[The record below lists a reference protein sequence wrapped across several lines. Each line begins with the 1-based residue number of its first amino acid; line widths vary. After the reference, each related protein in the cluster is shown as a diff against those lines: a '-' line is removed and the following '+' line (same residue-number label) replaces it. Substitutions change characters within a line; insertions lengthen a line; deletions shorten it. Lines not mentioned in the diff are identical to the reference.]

1 MPIHILSSQ
10 LAAKIAAGEVVE
22 RPASVVKELVEN
34 ALDAGATNVSVEI
47 VGGGLELI
55 RVVDNGCGIPAREV
69 ELAFSRFA
77 TSKLSTEGNMDS
89 ITTLGF
95 RGEALPSIAAVS
107 TVSLITRPIDQ
118 TAGTLVDV
126 AAGEIIRN
134 SPQGSA
140 PGTSITV
147 SNLFQNV
154 PARLKFLK
162 SKSAEISRIHVLL
175 HHFAIAFPTV
185 RFSLHLDGR
194 TSFTSPG
201 SNELLNACSAVYGTM
216 TAKSLLNVAYAGDDA
231 EAVNVQ
237 GLISPPDISRANRS
251 YISIIVNRRWIHNR
265 ALNYAVEEAY
275 RGFLVERRY
284 PIAVIHLAI
293 PTQDLDVNVHPAKL
307 EVRFHH
313 EREVFSIL
321 QRAIRAALVDLSPVP
336 TVRSS
341 FTSIRSTST
350 PSRSASFGSLQLNQA
365 LALYSSVETTDTA
378 LIPKAVIPSLRVL
391 GQVQSLYIVT
401 EGPDGLYL
409 IDQHA
414 AHERVLYEKI
424 RANLMNNDPQIQGL
438 LEPVVLELPTFLE
451 EVLESHRE
459 EWSIYGFEL
468 DNFGPHSYLLRG
480 FPAYINNTKPEES
493 FLAILEEI
501 GNGDNVLDW
510 DERMA
515 RSIACHS
522 AVRAGKILIREE
534 MEGLLEQLVVSAQP
548 NTCPHGRPTM
558 IHLSSAYLDRE
569 FSRR

>member
-34 ALDAGATNVSVEI
+34 SLDAGATNVSVEI
-47 VGGGLELI
+47 TGGGLELI
-55 RVVDNGCGIPAREV
+55 RVVDNGCGIPAKEV

-77 TSKLSTEGNMDS
+77 TSKLSTEGNIDS

-126 AAGEIIRN
+126 AAGVIIRN
-134 SPQGSA
+134 APQGSA

-162 SKSAEISRIHVLL
+162 SRSAEISRVHVLL
-175 HHFAIAFPTV
+175 HHFAIAFPEV
-185 RFSLHLDGR
+185 RFSLQLDGR
-194 TSFTSPG
+194 TSFTSSG
-201 SNELLNACSAVYGTM
+201 SNELLDACSAVYGIG
-216 TAKSLLNVAYAGDDA
+216 TAKALLKVAYVADGA
-231 EAVNVQ
+231 EAINVY
-237 GLISPPDISRANRS
+237 GLISPPDISRSNRS
-251 YISIIVNRRWIHNR
+251 YISLIVNRRWIHNR

-275 RGFLVERRY
+275 SGFLIERRY
-284 PIAVIHLAI
+284 PIAAIHLAI
-293 PTQDLDVNVHPAKL
+293 PAQDLDVNVHPAKL
-307 EVRFHH
+307 EVRFQH

-336 TVRSS
+336 TLRSS
-341 FTSIRSTST
+341 FTSFRSIST
-350 PSRSASFGSLQLNQA
+350 PSRSTSFRSVQLNKA
-365 LALYSSVETTDTA
+365 ISLYPLVETIDNA
-378 LIPKAVIPSLRVL
+378 LIPKEVMPSLKVL
-391 GQVQSLYIVT
+391 GQVQSLYVVA
-401 EGPDGLYL
+401 EGLDGLYL

-414 AHERVLYEKI
+414 AHERVLYERI
-424 RANLMNNDPQIQGL
+424 RENLMNHDPQIQGL
-438 LEPVVLELPTFLE
+438 LEPVVLELPMFLE
-451 EVLESHRE
+451 EVLELHRE
-459 EWSIYGFEL
+459 EWSIYGFDL

-480 FPAYINNTKPEES
+480 FPAYMKNTKPEES
-493 FLAILEEI
+493 FLAILEEV

-522 AVRAGKILIREE
+522 AVRAGKILTQEE
-534 MEGLLEQLVVSAQP
+534 MEGLLAQLVVSAQP

-558 IHLSSAYLDRE
+558 IHFSSGHLDRE
-569 FSRR
+569 FGRR